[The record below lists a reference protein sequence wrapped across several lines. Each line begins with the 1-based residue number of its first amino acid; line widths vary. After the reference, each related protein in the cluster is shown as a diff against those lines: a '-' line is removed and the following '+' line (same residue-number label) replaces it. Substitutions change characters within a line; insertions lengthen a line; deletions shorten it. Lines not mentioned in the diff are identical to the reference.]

1 MSEEQRLK
9 RLAEMAGMVLD
20 ARSAEMARIASER
33 DALKAQLAELNVSRS
48 AEGLSPAAAAQ
59 ALFSYEAWASRRRS
73 ELNLQI
79 AAKQAEWL
87 SHLEETRQAFGRNQ
101 VLSQLVDA
109 RAAAVRKRQLS

>member
-1 MSEEQRLK
+1 MSDEQRVK

-20 ARSAEMARIASER
+20 ARSAEMARIAAER

-48 AEGLSPAAAAQ
+48 TEGLSPATAAQ

-87 SHLEETRQAFGRNQ
+87 SHLEETRRAFGRNQ
-101 VLSQLVDA
+101 VLAQLVEA